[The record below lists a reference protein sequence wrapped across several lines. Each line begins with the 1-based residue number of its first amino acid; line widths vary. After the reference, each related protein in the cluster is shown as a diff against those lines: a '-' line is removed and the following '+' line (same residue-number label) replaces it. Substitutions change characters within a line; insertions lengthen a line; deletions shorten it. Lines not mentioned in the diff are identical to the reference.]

1 MITRIEENRVDELAW
16 SVIKIPMEMHGAGQC
31 FGMKKCLSS
40 GTALHLHGA
49 YQKMRT
55 ESLIFDAAACA

>member
-1 MITRIEENRVDELAW
+1 MIIKIEENCVDGLAW
-16 SVIKIPMEMHGAGQC
+16 SVIKIPMEMHGAGQW
-31 FGMKKCLSS
+31 FGVKKCLSL
-40 GTALHLHGA
+40 GLHLHGA